1 MTFLNLWLLI
11 LEGVSDTVAQALNLE
26 LVIPISTTRLS
37 FGILLVNS
45 NVGFGTGHSF
55 LT

>member
-37 FGILLVNS
+37 FGILNT
-45 NVGFGTGHSF
+45 NVGFGTGISF